1 MKKAIFPASIPTPE
15 LHQLMVGAISP
26 RPIAFVSTID
36 ENGNDNLAPYSFFNV
51 FSSNPPI
58 MVFSSN
64 RKVSDNT
71 TKDTLHNVQAT
82 REAVINVVNYD
93 TVRQMAVTSASFAPG
108 VSEFEKAGLT
118 PTPADMVKPKLVA
131 ESPVSFECQVDDII
145 TLGDHGGAGHLI
157 VCKVVKIH
165 ASEHIFDEK
174 GRIDPHRLDAVGR
187 LGRAFYSRARD
198 GVFRIF
204 QPMNGP
210 SLGFEALPE
219 SARRSTVLTG
229 NDLGEMAGLM
239 TPPSEEIR
247 AAVASHADF
256 QAARGEVTALHTL
269 CKRWI
274 EAGQPA
280 EALAALLLAEAA

>member
-1 MKKAIFPASIPTPE
+1 MKKAILPHELPTPE

-36 ENGNDNLAPYSFFNV
+36 EAGRDNLAPYSFFNV

-64 RKVSDNT
+64 RKVADNT
-71 TKDTLHNVQAT
+71 TKDTLHNVEAT
-82 REAVINVVNYD
+82 RQAVINVVNYD
-93 TVRQMAVTSASFAPG
+93 IVRQMAVTSAGFAPG

-118 PTPADMVKPKLVA
+118 PVPADLVRPKLVA
-131 ESPVSFECQVDDII
+131 ESPVSFECEVDDII

-165 ASEHIFDEK
+165 AAEHIFDEK
-174 GRIDPHRLDAVGR
+174 GRIDPHRLDTVGR
-187 LGRAFYSRARD
+187 LGRAFYARASE

-210 SLGFEALPE
+210 SLGFDALPAGAL
-219 SARRSTVLTG
+219 SSTVLTG
-229 NDLGEMAGLM
+229 NDLGALAGLM
-239 TPPSEEIR
+239 AEPTAEVSATV
-247 AAVASHADF
+247 AADAAF
-256 QAARGEVTALHTL
+256 QAVRTDAEALHRL
-269 CKRWI
+269 CQSWI
-274 EAGQPA
+274 AGGKAA
-280 EALAALLLAEAA
+280 EALAALRLAEEA